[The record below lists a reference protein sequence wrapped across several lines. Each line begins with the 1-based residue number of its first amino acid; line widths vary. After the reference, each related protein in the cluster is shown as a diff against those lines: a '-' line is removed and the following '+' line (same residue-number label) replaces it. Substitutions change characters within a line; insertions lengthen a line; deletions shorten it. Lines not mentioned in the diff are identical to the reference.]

1 MVVVVVVMADVMM
14 VVMAHPD
21 PHTMMMVMV
30 VMMAELHRD
39 LGRLHIARL
48 GFAPRIVGFE
58 SRHRVRHRIQELPIA
73 RRRILRVSLRLR
85 RSIGAAYG
93 GQSGRSSQQS
103 SNLFVHSSS
112 PKGRHAHAACP
123 TDNRFGEF

>member
-1 MVVVVVVMADVMM
+1 VVVMVVVVMADVMM

-58 SRHRVRHRIQELPIA
+58 RRYRVRHRI
-73 RRRILRVSLRLR
+73 
-85 RSIGAAYG
+85 
-93 GQSGRSSQQS
+93 
-103 SNLFVHSSS
+103 
-112 PKGRHAHAACP
+112 
-123 TDNRFGEF
+123 